1 MNQFLAGFSHLVP
14 LWPGMSM
21 PAESFC
27 CFVKWQIRIDCF
39 QSSGFIGFW
48 LRKLKCTFTV
58 IHWDNHFYS
67 FNFIHHSIQQPAI
80 MTSHKP
86 MVCNCENGLF
96 NFNSDWKI
104 AKDFARFLWVKGGLI
119 SEDFHFGSNLPN
131 NVPENILFL
140 STRRYRIVFGEP
152 FLGDLSQSEQF
163 SEIKPPLGTIFLCF

>member
-1 MNQFLAGFSHLVP
+1 MKLIVNEKAESCFKKSWNHIKQTSLNQFLAGFSHLEP

-58 IHWDNHFYS
+58 IHWDSHFYS
-67 FNFIHHSIQQPAI
+67 CNFIHHSIQQPAI

-104 AKDFARFLWVKGGLI
+104 AKDFARFL
-119 SEDFHFGSNLPN
+119 
-131 NVPENILFL
+131 
-140 STRRYRIVFGEP
+140 
-152 FLGDLSQSEQF
+152 
-163 SEIKPPLGTIFLCF
+163 